1 LGNLGLLG
9 KLRKQ
14 KKDKPVISTLLLS
27 YNRKH
32 LLKKTIESY
41 LKTISVP
48 FELIIIDNAS
58 TDGSKEYIEEVC
70 KNCPEAFAIFLTKN
84 FGGKSLNLG
93 RFVAEGD
100 YFHITENDIE
110 YLDGWDKALLKKFDV
125 FPKLGQLSLFSD
137 PLGKKKEEALL
148 KKFYVFPKLG
158 QLSLLFSALLG
169 KIKGEVGDGH
179 PFTETISKEG
189 MTIHRTYANVILT
202 SIIPSKVFR
211 KVLVMSG
218 KSLLNNVILP
228 ADGELSY
235 SIRKLG
241 FWVAWNDKNYALN
254 LGNSINEWIK
264 NTDYYIEN
272 YQSKPIGVEGWK
284 KRLQSWGYDL
294 VMENGK
300 YKIAKR

>member
-1 LGNLGLLG
+1 MN
-9 KLRKQ
+9 
-14 KKDKPVISTLLLS
+14 KPVISTFLLS

-93 RFVAEGD
+93 HFVAEGD

-125 FPKLGQLSLFSD
+125 FPKLGQLSLFSPTPD
-137 PLGKKKEEALL
+137 KE
-148 KKFYVFPKLG
+148 
-158 QLSLLFSALLG
+158 
-169 KIKGEVGDGH
+169 KGEVGNEV
-179 PFTETISKEG
+179 PFAETISKEG
-189 MTIHRTYANVILT
+189 MTIHRTDTNVILT

-211 KVLVMSG
+211 KVLVMSK
-218 KSLLNNVILP
+218 KSVLNNVILP
-228 ADGELSY
+228 LDGQLSH

-241 FWVAWNDKNYALN
+241 FWVAWNDKKYALN

-284 KRLQSWGYDL
+284 KRLQIMGYDL

>member
-1 LGNLGLLG
+1 MN
-9 KLRKQ
+9 
-14 KKDKPVISTLLLS
+14 KPVISTLLLS

-125 FPKLGQLSLFSD
+125 FPKLGQLSLFTPTPD
-137 PLGKKKEEALL
+137 KE
-148 KKFYVFPKLG
+148 
-158 QLSLLFSALLG
+158 
-169 KIKGEVGDGH
+169 KGEVGDVQ
-179 PFTETISKEG
+179 PFAETISKEG
-189 MTIHRTYANVILT
+189 MTIHRTDTNVMLT

-211 KVLVMSG
+211 KVPVMSR
-218 KSLLNNVILP
+218 KSVLNNVILP
-228 ADGELSY
+228 ADGRLSNR
-235 SIRKLG
+235 IMKLG
-241 FWVAWNDKNYALN
+241 FWVAWNDKKYVLN
-254 LGNSINEWIK
+254 LGDSINEHIK
-264 NTDYYIEN
+264 NTDYYIAN
-272 YQSKPIGVEGWK
+272 FQSKHNGMERWK
-284 KRLQSWGYDL
+284 KRLQNMGYEL

-300 YKIAKR
+300 YEIVKC